1 MKTRSGLGSVVVDPD
16 PSGSASVCQIR
27 IRSNNSKA
35 KLDPTFVFTGYGQQ
49 KIIFFFNL
57 DITILPETAV
67 PGPSLAS
74 PWWAAACSKLLI
86 EQLQNTSSPSVLR
99 IQS

>member
-49 KIIFFFNL
+49 KIIFFLNL

-86 EQLQNTSSPSVLR
+86 
-99 IQS
+99 

>member
-86 EQLQNTSSPSVLR
+86 
-99 IQS
+99 